1 MEAYANIF
9 NNLDRPL
16 FSSSI
21 SKNGITAFY
30 GRSLSKFKYGLAE
43 GMNPCSNGTT
53 LKFSS

>member
-1 MEAYANIF
+1 MEAYANTF
-9 NNLDRPL
+9 NNLDRHL

-21 SKNGITAFY
+21 AKNGIVAFC
-30 GRSLSKFKYGLAE
+30 RINLSKFKYVLAK

>member
-21 SKNGITAFY
+21 TKNGITVFY
-30 GRSLSKFKYGLAE
+30 ARSLSKFKYVLAK
-43 GMNPCSNGTT
+43 GMNPCSN
-53 LKFSS
+53 FSVDGEV